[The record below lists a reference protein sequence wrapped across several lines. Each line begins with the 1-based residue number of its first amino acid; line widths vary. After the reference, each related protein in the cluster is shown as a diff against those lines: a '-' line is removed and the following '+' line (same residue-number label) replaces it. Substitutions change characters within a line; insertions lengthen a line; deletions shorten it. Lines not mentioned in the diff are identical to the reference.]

1 MVDNQE
7 INSQSKMLKFDQ
19 VIMLQEMDSYDLFD
33 RIIYVVDPEL
43 EVERIIIK
51 AHAVLLYYE
60 ILQQEKREFFEVLFG
75 AFIEAYTGRYQQQIY
90 TRKFLIALFRDYYK
104 KLKRIF
110 KRHHVTLDFPDF
122 EWELN
127 FYDEDEYICYEKRK
141 VSDDEYNFLSQKI
154 IVTGIKD

>member
-1 MVDNQE
+1 MIENKE
-7 INSQSKMLKFDQ
+7 INYKSKMLEFDQ
-19 VIMLQEMDSYDLFD
+19 VILLQQMECYDLFD
-33 RIIYVVDPEL
+33 RLIYVVDPEL
-43 EVERIIIK
+43 EVERIIIT

-60 ILQQEKREFFEVLFG
+60 ILQQEKRVFFEVLFD
-75 AFIEAYTGRYQQQIY
+75 AFMEAYTSHYQQQIY

>member
-19 VIMLQEMDSYDLFD
+19 VIMLQEMDTYDLFD

-75 AFIEAYTGRYQQQIY
+75 T
-90 TRKFLIALFRDYYK
+90 FLTKNWIMK
-104 KLKRIF
+104 
-110 KRHHVTLDFPDF
+110 
-122 EWELN
+122 N
-127 FYDEDEYICYEKRK
+127 
-141 VSDDEYNFLSQKI
+141 
-154 IVTGIKD
+154 

>member
-90 TRKFLIALFRDYYK
+90 TRKFLIALFRALALYGCNIYIIPV
-104 KLKRIF
+104 LSKREIQVLIVGSLTPTSPAIF
-110 KRHHVTLDFPDF
+110 A
-122 EWELN
+122 
-127 FYDEDEYICYEKRK
+127 
-141 VSDDEYNFLSQKI
+141 
-154 IVTGIKD
+154 